1 MESADDKEVQPSST
15 PEYGNGHI
23 SEAMKA
29 SNMFAN
35 AAAATG

>member
-1 MESADDKEVQPSST
+1 MESADDKEVQPSNT
-15 PEYGNGHI
+15 PEYEKGHI
-23 SEAMKA
+23 SEVTNA